1 MVPGVY
7 TIAFEFSDQA
17 GNAAQSLTRTVTVV
31 DTTAPVIGLSGAS
44 AVTLEAGTAYLDAG
58 ATWTDLVDGNGT
70 FNGTGEVNSMVPGV
84 YTIAF
89 EFSDQAGNTAQSLTR
104 TVTVYNDAPNGLTL
118 STNRVEENLPGG
130 TAVGNFSVSDPN
142 DPEGKGTYVFEL
154 LEAGMPPSFALESN
168 GSHVDPAP

>member
-17 GNAAQSLTRTVTVV
+17 GNA
-31 DTTAPVIGLSGAS
+31 
-44 AVTLEAGTAYLDAG
+44 
-58 ATWTDLVDGNGT
+58 
-70 FNGTGEVNSMVPGV
+70 
-84 YTIAF
+84 
-89 EFSDQAGNTAQSLTR
+89 AQSLTR

-154 LEAGMPPSFALESN
+154 LEAGTPPSFALESN
-168 GSHVDPAP
+168 GSLRTLRSLDFEEATAHARRFGVDAYGGTERFHHRSGRRLRRSSHQRPQVGETHMVAAGEGWTKAGVRG